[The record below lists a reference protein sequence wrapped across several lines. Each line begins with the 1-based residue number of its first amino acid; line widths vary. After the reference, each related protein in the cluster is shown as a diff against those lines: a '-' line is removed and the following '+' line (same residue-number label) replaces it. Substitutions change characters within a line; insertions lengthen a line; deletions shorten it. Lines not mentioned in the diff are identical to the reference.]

1 MPNDRVVRCAPA
13 SLLAGLCGLCVL
25 VAPSVALAEPSH
37 GGASAPDDSGGAGA
51 GQPLSSL
58 TSGKFSV
65 TPSVRAGGKV
75 RFAFRVDGP
84 ARVVRVRIEL
94 VRERRV
100 VLRLRLGRRAT
111 GRVHRT
117 ERSLRDLPVGTYS
130 ARLHAVDAAG
140 RRLARASQRPGRRM
154 LRVLAPP
161 APAPAPASAPAPGSP
176 KPPSSPPA
184 TARPG
189 SAVFPVQGA
198 WSFAAEDGRFGAPRG
213 GRAHRGQDILA
224 AEGTPLVSPRAG
236 SVYFRGYQADGAG
249 HYVVIRGDDGR
260 DYMFMHMVG
269 PTPHAKGARVAAGQ
283 RIGALGNTGSSSGPH
298 LHFEIWPN
306 GWYAPGSEPIDPR
319 PELEAWARG

>member
-1 MPNDRVVRCAPA
+1 MPNDRVVRCARA
-13 SLLAGLCGLCVL
+13 SLLAVVCVFG
-25 VAPSVALAEPSH
+25 APAAAAADPGN
-37 GGASAPDDSGGAGA
+37 GGTSAPDDSGGVGA
-51 GQPLSSL
+51 GQRLSEL
-58 TSGKFSV
+58 TTGKFSV
-65 TPSVRAGGKV
+65 TPAVQAGGRV
-75 RFAFRVDGP
+75 RFAYRVDGP

-100 VLRLRLGRRAT
+100 ALRLRLGRKAT

-117 ERSLRDLPVGTYS
+117 ERSLRDLPAGTYT

-140 RRLARASQRPGRRM
+140 RKLARASKTTGRRM
-154 LRVLAPP
+154 LRVVAPPP
-161 APAPAPASAPAPGSP
+161 APAPAPASPAPS
-176 KPPSSPPA
+176 SSPPA
-184 TARPG
+184 ARKPG
-189 SAVFPVQGA
+189 SAIFPVQGP
-198 WSFAAEDGRFGAPRG
+198 WSFGGEDATFGAPRG
-213 GRAHRGQDILA
+213 GRLHRGQDIIA

-236 SVYFRGYQADGAG
+236 SVYFRDYQAGGAG

-283 RIGALGNTGSSSGPH
+283 RIGLLGNTGSSSGPH
-298 LHFEIWPN
+298 LHFEIWPD